1 MIDIKK
7 IVEETDV
14 VKQGLLK
21 RMDEDKLDLNGIIAL
36 YKKRKQI
43 QTQYDNK
50 RGEQNGFNEQM
61 SKVEKGSD
69 EFKKLIAD
77 LKAKSEEVK
86 ALEVELKNAEA
97 ELKAKMEV
105 LPNIPEED
113 VVAGGKEN
121 NEVIKMV
128 GEKP

>member
-36 YKKRKQI
+36 YEKRKQI
-43 QTQYDNK
+43 QTLYDTK

-69 EFKKLIAD
+69 EFKKLVTD
-77 LKAKSEEVK
+77 LKAKAEEVK

-113 VVAGGKEN
+113 VVSGGKEN
-121 NEVIKMV
+121 NEVI
-128 GEKP
+128 